1 MQLTV
6 FVERIDE
13 RTYRAEIAQ
22 PVSLATEGH
31 TREEAIERLRALAR
45 QRLVSGEMLQLDL
58 PEIAEPQ
65 PHPWVP
71 YAGIWRNHPAIDTL
85 LKDIASARR
94 RRDKSKSET

>member
-13 RTYRAEIAQ
+13 QTYRAETAQ

-31 TREEAIERLRALAR
+31 TREEAIERLRVLAH
-45 QRLVSGEMLQLDL
+45 QRLAAGEMLQLDL
-58 PEIAEPQ
+58 PEIMEPQ
-65 PHPWVP
+65 PYPWVP

-85 LKDIASARR
+85 LKGIASARR
-94 RRDKSKSET
+94 RQDRSKSET